1 MSLGVA
7 GQGVGCFGG
16 LAGKYTDFL
25 VKRAD
30 NAAQLMADV
39 FSIGGEDAILKSGVA
54 EMVAD
59 RTADVAR
66 AKQLSG
72 WLDNVGTGMSVVGT
86 AGTTVEQAMET
97 SAQTWLGKITST
109 GAAGGFSWAA
119 RNNGIIGAADAVG
132 GVLGTDTPSGIW
144 NASVESIVV
153 TGEGLVTGD
162 TRGMATLHQK
172 QLNGD
177 WGPLFRGGRGGRFL
191 G

>member
-1 MSLGVA
+1 
-7 GQGVGCFGG
+7 
-16 LAGKYTDFL
+16 
-25 VKRAD
+25 
-30 NAAQLMADV
+30 
-39 FSIGGEDAILKSGVA
+39 
-54 EMVAD
+54 
-59 RTADVAR
+59 
-66 AKQLSG
+66 
-72 WLDNVGTGMSVVGT
+72 MSVVGT

-177 WGPLFRGGRGGRFL
+177 WGPLFREAAEAGDFWAEHGIGGGL
-191 G
+191 GMFWDAVTDSF